1 MSLVIGYGNSLRSDD
16 GAGIAVAEAIAQWP
30 GNEFRTIACHQLL
43 PELAAEL
50 ANEQMVI
57 FVDAYPAPN
66 SEDVGVELRFLS
78 PEAATLHP
86 HSLTPATLLG
96 LCQQLYGHH
105 PKAYWLLIPGHEW
118 HFSEQ
123 LSEATLAEVQQ
134 ALWLIRN
141 WNDQEALCTS

>member
-50 ANEQMVI
+50 ATEKIVI
-57 FVDAYPAPN
+57 FVDAYPAHDR
-66 SEDVGVELRFLS
+66 EDVGVELRRLA
-78 PEAATLHP
+78 PETAMLHP
-86 HSLTPATLLG
+86 HSLNPSTLLG
-96 LCQQLYGHH
+96 LCQQLYGSC
-105 PKAYWLLIPGHEW
+105 PQAYWLLIPGHDW

-123 LSEATLAEVQQ
+123 LSEATLADVQQ

>member
-16 GAGIAVAEAIAQWP
+16 GAGIAVAEAITRWP
-30 GNEFRTIACHQLL
+30 GTAFRAIACHQLL

-50 ANEQMVI
+50 AAVPIVI
-57 FVDAYPAPN
+57 FVDAYPATDR
-66 SEDVGVELRFLS
+66 EDVGVEMRLLA
-78 PEAATLHP
+78 PEAPAVSP
-86 HSLTPATLLG
+86 HALTPATLLG
-96 LCQQLYGHH
+96 LCEQLYGHR
-105 PKAYWLLIPGHEW
+105 PTAYWLLIPGHDW

-123 LSEATLAEVQQ
+123 LSEATQTGVQQ